1 MTLHKPLILASA
13 SPRRQEILE
22 LAGLTFTVCP
32 AATEWAP
39 AGLAPYDRVRELA
52 RSKAEQV
59 AANYPNS
66 LVLGS
71 DTMVVL
77 NDRAMGKPHSEAAA
91 VQMLLSLQGRTHQ
104 VMTGVWL
111 VETDGEGKFVKGN
124 GFTDVAE
131 VRFFPFG
138 QEEAAE
144 YVATG
149 EPMDKAGAYAAQ
161 GKGMRFVEGIKGDFF
176 TVMGL
181 PGGSLL
187 RFFSDFSAD
196 KEKL

>member
-1 MTLHKPLILASA
+1 MTLHKPLVLASA

-32 AATEWAP
+32 ADSEWAP
-39 AGLAPYDRVRELA
+39 EGLSSFDRVRELA
-52 RSKAEQV
+52 RSKAAQV
-59 AANYPNS
+59 AAKYPNC
-66 LVLGS
+66 LILGS

-77 NDRAMGKPHSEAAA
+77 DDRAMGKPHSEQEA
-91 VQMLLSLQGRTHQ
+91 VEMLLSLQGRTHQ

-111 VETDGEGKFVKGN
+111 IETDADGNRVKEE

-138 QEEAAE
+138 VEEAAE

-149 EPMDKAGAYAAQ
+149 EPMDKAGAYAVQ
-161 GKGMRFVEGIKGDFF
+161 GKGMRFVAGINGDFF

-187 RFFSDFSAD
+187 RFFADFL
-196 KEKL
+196 KTREKI